1 MISHK
6 RTEEKLNVPL
16 VWGGDRQSLKDG
28 PHFELD
34 RRYYP

>member
-6 RTEEKLNVPL
+6 RTEEKLQGVHPDL
-16 VWGGDRQSLKDG
+16 SLKDG